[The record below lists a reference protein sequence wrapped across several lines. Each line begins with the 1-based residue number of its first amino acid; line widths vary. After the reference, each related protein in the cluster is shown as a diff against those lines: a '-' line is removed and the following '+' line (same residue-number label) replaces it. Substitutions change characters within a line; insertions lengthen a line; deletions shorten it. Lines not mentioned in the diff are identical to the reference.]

1 MFSNFHRNIMGTIS
15 FEMKAPNMRKPQE
28 FIVYPMHEKSDKIL
42 IQSDKRWAEICVN
55 SGAVEMT
62 NGTGGHPNSW
72 LLQLQKITGKAQKFT
87 ISEIDLQTLKM
98 QIFTTAGKSVGNAVI
113 STDNSGAFEII

>member
-15 FEMKAPNMRKPQE
+15 FEMKAPTMRKPQD
-28 FIVYPMHEKSDKIL
+28 FIVYPMNEKSDKIL

-55 SGAVEMT
+55 TGAVEMT

-87 ISEIDLQTLKM
+87 ISEMDLQTLKM
-98 QIFTTAGKSVGNAVI
+98 QIFTTAGAKVGNACI
-113 STDNSGAFEII
+113 SSDNSGAFEIL

>member
-1 MFSNFHRNIMGTIS
+1 MGTIS
-15 FEMKAPNMRKPQE
+15 FDMKAPNMRKAQE
-28 FIVYPMHEKSDKIL
+28 FIVYPMHEKSNKIL

-72 LLQLQKITGKAQKFT
+72 LLTIQKMRGQAQTFKL
-87 ISEIDLQTLKM
+87 SEIDLQALKM
-98 QIFTTAGKSVGNAVI
+98 
-113 STDNSGAFEII
+113 

>member
-15 FEMKAPNMRKPQE
+15 FEMKAPTMRKPQD
-28 FIVYPMHEKSDKIL
+28 FIVYPMNEKSDKIL

-55 SGAVEMT
+55 TGTVEMT

-72 LLQLQKITGKAQKFT
+72 LLHYQKMHGKAQKFT
-87 ISEIDLQTLKM
+87 ISEVDLQTLKM
-98 QIFTTAGKSVGNAVI
+98 QIFTTAGTKVGNACVI
-113 STDNSGAFEII
+113 SDNSGAFEIL